1 MSVPTQIGVAPLGA
15 KLLAVPLIVGVLA
28 ALQIDSKPTAFE
40 PSAVVGEVTGYD
52 AISRE
57 LVVRTRDGEARF
69 VVASNAL
76 VRQGARLVG
85 TEALERAHG
94 LNAKV
99 RFGRVHQD
107 DVASHIVLA
116 RALVPAAALTR

>member
-1 MSVPTQIGVAPLGA
+1 MLAPTQIGVAPLGA
-15 KLLAVPLIVGVLA
+15 KLLALPLIVGVLA
-28 ALQIDSKPTAFE
+28 ALQVDSKPSAFE
-40 PSAVVGEVTGYD
+40 PSAVVGEIADYE

-85 TEALERAHG
+85 TGALERARG

-99 RFGRVHQD
+99 RYGRVHQD

-116 RALVPAAALTR
+116 RAAAPATAHAQ